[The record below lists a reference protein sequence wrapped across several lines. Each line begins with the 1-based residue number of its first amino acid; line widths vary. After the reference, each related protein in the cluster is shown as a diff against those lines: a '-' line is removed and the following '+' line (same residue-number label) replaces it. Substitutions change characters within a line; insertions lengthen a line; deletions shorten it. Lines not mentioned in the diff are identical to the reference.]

1 MKKILSLVL
10 TVMLLA
16 TCASFAMAE
25 GKQTVTIWSTGSQN
39 VADLFTA
46 LCDAYNAKEDSNYTA
61 QLQFIA
67 SGTGDEALN
76 SRIGAAF
83 QTGQTGTD
91 FDVIAENTA
100 SFQSYVDEAGSED
113 LFIDYDP
120 AKIPG
125 LENVTLTPVI
135 FPTKLV
141 PYRATTVVFA
151 YDSERVPENELPH
164 TWDELAAWIEAHPGR
179 FAYNDPDTG
188 GAGASFVQSALY
200 RLIDDESAKLST
212 DPKWLDEMGP
222 GFDWLVKIHP
232 FLYSTGGS
240 VLYPAKNQGTLDLL
254 INKEVDIIPAW
265 ADQILSNIANG
276 TLPETTRM
284 YQLDDVPLTGSDVS
298 LGITSIGSNPD
309 GAHEF
314 IAFVISPEGQKI
326 CLENMKAIPVISAD
340 LIDSDEKDLVASLGN
355 YNFISNGNLW
365 KEEIYPLWQE
375 TILPL

>member
-1 MKKILSLVL
+1 MKKILSILL
-10 TVMLLA
+10 AVMLLA

-25 GKQTVTIWSTGSQN
+25 GKQTVTIWTTGSQN

-76 SRIGAAF
+76 SRIGAAY

-91 FDVIAENTA
+91 FDLIAENTA

-113 LFIDYDP
+113 LFIDYDSE
-120 AKIPG
+120 KIPG

-151 YDSERVPENELPH
+151 YDSERVPEDELPH

-188 GAGASFVQSALY
+188 GAGASFVQSAIY
-200 RLIDDESAKLST
+200 RLIDDDSAKLSN

-222 GFDWLVKIHP
+222 GLDWLVKIHP
-232 FLYSTGGS
+232 FLYTTGGS

-265 ADQILSNIANG
+265 ADQILSNMANG

-298 LGITSIGSNPD
+298 LGITSIGSNPE

-326 CLENMKAIPVISAD
+326 CLENMKAIPVISTD
-340 LIDSDEKDLVASLGN
+340 LIESDEKELVSTLGN

>member
-1 MKKILSLVL
+1 MKKILALVL

-25 GKQTVTIWSTGSQN
+25 GKQTVTVWSTGSQN
-39 VADLFTA
+39 VSDLFTA

-61 QLQFIA
+61 TLQFIA

-76 SRIGAAF
+76 SRMGAAF
-83 QTGQTGTD
+83 KTGQTGTD
-91 FDVIAENTA
+91 FDLIAENTA
-100 SFQSYVDEAGSED
+100 AFQSYVDEAGSED

-135 FPTKLV
+135 FPQKLV

-151 YDSERVPENELPH
+151 YDADRIPEDELPH
-164 TWDELAAWIEAHPGR
+164 TWDELYAWMEAHPGR

-188 GAGASFVQSALY
+188 GAGSSFVQSAIY
-200 RLIDDESAKLST
+200 RLIEDDAAKLSN
-212 DPKWLDEMGP
+212 DPKWLEYMQP
-222 GFDWLVKIHP
+222 GLDWLVSIHP
-232 FLYSTGGS
+232 FMYTTGGN
-240 VLYPAKNQGTLDLL
+240 VLYPNKNQGTLDLL
-254 INKEVDIIPAW
+254 INKEVDMIPAW
-265 ADQILSNIANG
+265 ADQILTNVANG

-298 LGITSIGSNPD
+298 FGIPSIGSNPE
-309 GAHEF
+309 GAEEF

-340 LIDSDEKDLVASLGN
+340 LIDSDEKDLVSSLGN

-365 KEEIYPLWQE
+365 KDEIYPLWME